1 MIDRKTTGRM
11 VMSDLFQRRTLE
23 LQRRLADAGID
34 LLLLTDPDSVF
45 YVTAY
50 WGDLGVEFGRPTV
63 VAVPR
68 NGEVTLITSSLEGE
82 MCEAMTWVEDVRLYS
97 DGVNGEW
104 TGPLRGLLD
113 AHKGARIAVE
123 RSKIPA
129 MVSNHLADDLG
140 LGGLLDG
147 GRVLAEQRMV
157 KGPEEIAQIRQAGQ
171 VAVAMS
177 DAARAVIAEGVP
189 EYEIALAVQAGGTR
203 RAAEIIG
210 GEDPGSLMTPMIHN
224 LQALNSGPHT
234 AMVHRHPTVRRLER
248 GDPVYLC
255 FCSICHFKQF
265 KLGYDREYF
274 VGEMSDRHAR
284 VYEVALEAQQAAIR
298 EMRPGVTAEQVHRAS
313 AEVYRRNGFGLCYRT
328 GRAIGYSSLEAPELK
343 DGDKTVLRAGMVF
356 AVDGGITVPGEFG
369 ARVGDTILVTKQGTD
384 CVTESPRDQPV
395 L

>member
-1 MIDRKTTGRM
+1 
-11 VMSDLFQRRTLE
+11 MSDPFRRRTLE
-23 LQRRLADAGID
+23 LQRRLADEGID
-34 LLLLTDPDSVF
+34 LLLLTDPDSIF
-45 YVTAY
+45 YVAAY

-63 VAVPR
+63 VAVPKSS
-68 NGEVTLITSSLEGE
+68 EVTLITSSIEGE
-82 MCEAMTWVEDVRLYS
+82 MCEAMTWVEDIRLFS
-97 DGVNGEW
+97 DGVDGEW
-104 TGPLRGLLD
+104 TGPLRSVLERYAGQ
-113 AHKGARIAVE
+113 RIAVE

-129 MVSNHLADDLG
+129 VVSNYLTGDLG

-147 GRVLAEQRMV
+147 TRVLSEQRMV

-171 VAVAMS
+171 VAVAMT

-203 RAAEIIG
+203 KAAEIIG
-210 GEDPGSLMTPMIHN
+210 GEDPDSLMTPMIHN

-234 AMVHRHPTVRRLER
+234 AMAHRHPTVRRLER

-274 VGEMSDRHAR
+274 VGEMSDEHAR
-284 VYEVALEAQQAAIR
+284 IYEIALEAQQAAVR
-298 EMRPGVTAEQVHRAS
+298 EMRPGVTAEQVHQTS

-328 GRAIGYSSLEAPELK
+328 GRAIGYSSLEIPELK
-343 DGDKTVLRAGMVF
+343 DGDKTVLRPGMAF
-356 AVDGGITVPGEFG
+356 AVDGGITVPGKFG
-369 ARVGDTILVTKQGTD
+369 ARVGDTILVTEDGAE

>member
-1 MIDRKTTGRM
+1 
-11 VMSDLFQRRTLE
+11 MSDPFQSRTLE

-34 LLLLTDPDSVF
+34 LLLLTDPDSIF

-63 VAVPR
+63 VAVPKS
-68 NGEVTLITSSLEGE
+68 GEVTLITSSIEGE
-82 MCEAMTWVEDVRLYS
+82 MCEAMTWVEDIRLFS
-97 DGVNGEW
+97 DGADGEW
-104 TGPLRGLLD
+104 TGPLRSVVES
-113 AHKGARIAVE
+113 HKGRRIAVE

-129 MVSNHLADDLG
+129 VVSNYLAGDLG

-147 GRVLAEQRMV
+147 ACVLSEQRMV

-171 VAVAMS
+171 VAVAMT

-203 RAAEIIG
+203 KAAEIIG
-210 GEDPGSLMTPMIHN
+210 GEDPDSLMTPMIHN

-234 AMVHRHPTVRRLER
+234 AMAHRHPTVRRLVR

-274 VGEMSDRHAR
+274 VGEMSDEHAR
-284 VYEVALEAQQAAIR
+284 IYEIALEAQRAAVR
-298 EMRPGVTAEQVHRAS
+298 EMRPGATAEQIHRAS
-313 AEVYRRNGFGLCYRT
+313 AEVYRRNGLGPCYRT
-328 GRAIGYSSLEAPELK
+328 GRAIGYSSLETPELK
-343 DGDKTVLRAGMVF
+343 DGDKTVLRPGMAF
-356 AVDGGITVPGEFG
+356 AVDGGITVPGKFG
-369 ARVGDTILVTKQGTD
+369 ARVGDTILVTEDGTE
-384 CVTESPRDQPV
+384 CVTESPRNQPV